1 MKDMMIQG
9 ISGSMGQLNQLEN
22 KVAKQSPGDFQSML
36 VDSIKEVNKL
46 QLDSNNAIHQL
57 AAGKTESIHETMIA
71 MEKASVSFQM
81 MMQIRNRII
90 EAYQEILNKSM

>member
-1 MKDMMIQG
+1 MKDMAIQG
-9 ISGSMGQLNQLEN
+9 VAGSVGHLSQPGKKAPGEH
-22 KVAKQSPGDFQSML
+22 SGDFQSML
-36 VDSIKEVNKL
+36 LNSIKEVNKM

-57 AAGKTESIHETMIA
+57 ATGTTESIHETMIA

-90 EAYQEILNKSM
+90 DAYQEILNKSM